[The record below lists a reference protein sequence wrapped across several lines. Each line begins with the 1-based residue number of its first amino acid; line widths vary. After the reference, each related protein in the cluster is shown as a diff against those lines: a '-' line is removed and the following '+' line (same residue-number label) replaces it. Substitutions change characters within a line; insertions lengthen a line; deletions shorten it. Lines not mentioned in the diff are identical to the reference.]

1 MRRRI
6 VALLAM
12 VVIAVAMMVAMVAM
26 AAPAFAAQPLV
37 TGSFAKLA
45 NEQGFGPKQGAN
57 FGQCKE
63 DLEGPGNGAQTAEG
77 NPSLNGGEDFS
88 TDEGID
94 AGAVFCSKS

>member
-12 VVIAVAMMVAMVAM
+12 VVIAVAMVAM